1 MHPILARL
9 ERLAGYLALW
19 AAVGVFES
27 AVLTQQ
33 GLTWPEALVQ
43 VLPPL
48 LVYSFVCLSAWYV
61 CRATPLATSGVP
73 RVLTASIVAAW
84 VGAALWLALN
94 EAWLATLESMPQVT
108 PIIPRFRTQIPFLFA
123 VRGLENI
130 IVG

>member
-19 AAVGVFES
+19 GAVGVFES

-43 VLPPL
+43 VAPPL

-73 RVLTASIVAAW
+73 RVLTASIVAAL
-84 VGAALWLALN
+84 VGAALWLGLN
-94 EAWLATLESMPQVT
+94 K
-108 PIIPRFRTQIPFLFA
+108 PRAPHPDMR
-123 VRGLENI
+123 R
-130 IVG
+130 

>member
-1 MHPILARL
+1 MHPILAQF
-9 ERLAGYLALW
+9 ERLAAYLALW
-19 AAVGVFES
+19 TVLGVLVS
-27 AVLTQQ
+27 GVLTNQ
-33 GLTWPEALVQ
+33 GLSWPEALVQ

-61 CRATPLATSGVP
+61 CRATPLATSAVS

-108 PIIPRFRTQIPFLFA
+108 PIIPRFRAQIPFLFA
-123 VRGLENI
+123 V
-130 IVG
+130 